1 MDAPEHSE
9 ALIRRLGL
17 EFPLASDP
25 DQAVVKSFGVQ
36 NPETQELALHA
47 VYILDPG
54 GRIYYRKVGRRRPTS
69 EELLDAID
77 AFHGVYPVKE
87 QRKPRPPRSVAWPQ
101 NNFQTLLEM
110 TAVSEP
116 PAAIDL
122 MALGAVLKL
131 MAEGKTDDSL
141 IAFKRFAGQ
150 HADNRGD
157 SARADL
163 MLAAAW
169 LARQRF
175 IEGKPEVLRA
185 GQDLTQRLRRVDEL
199 ETALANAT
207 NPDERDQLL
216 QTLGKARGGLSRAR
230 AVVRNGQAEWNLDYA
245 QGMLRSY
252 REVGRVMS
260 ADQ

>member
-1 MDAPEHSE
+1 MDAPEHSQ
-9 ALIRRLGL
+9 ALIQRLGL
-17 EFPLASDP
+17 EFPLAGDA

-47 VYILDPG
+47 VYIVDRSG
-54 GRIYYRKVGRRRPTS
+54 KIYYRKVGRRRPIS

-77 AFHGVYPVKE
+77 ASRGLYPVKE
-87 QRKPRPPRSVAWPQ
+87 PRKPRPPRSVAWPQ

-116 PAAIDL
+116 PAAIDQA
-122 MALGAVLKL
+122 ALGAVLKL
-131 MAEGKTDDSL
+131 MTEGKTDDSL

-150 HADNRGD
+150 HAGNRGN

-175 IEGKPEVLRA
+175 IEGKPDVLRA
-185 GQDLTQRLRRVDEL
+185 GQDLAQRLRRVGEL
-199 ETALANAT
+199 EDALENAA

-230 AVVRNGQAEWNLDYA
+230 AVVRNGQAAWNLD
-245 QGMLRSY
+245 
-252 REVGRVMS
+252 
-260 ADQ
+260 